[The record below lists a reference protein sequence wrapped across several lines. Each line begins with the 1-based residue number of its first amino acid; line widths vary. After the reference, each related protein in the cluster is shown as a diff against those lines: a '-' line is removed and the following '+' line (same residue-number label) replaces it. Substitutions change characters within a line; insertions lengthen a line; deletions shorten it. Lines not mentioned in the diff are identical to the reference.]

1 MTPRTSSR
9 GCGCGRSA
17 KEFGHRSPDIK
28 SALLPSAPGDRCA
41 ARTALARWF
50 GSRTSSWR
58 GHAGDLPSR
67 CLACSAGSLTVVLAN
82 LTPTQLAVLNLYRI
96 NQSAKQIGT
105 ALGFSRQR
113 ADEIIEAL
121 RRKVLT
127 TDPSEWATTRELH
140 PPDSRTQP
148 WPPPARRARQGEFVM
163 RAVVLPREDGTD
175 LPYVPDECSI
185 TWTWYGVA
193 SRRLGWSW
201 AASRTCPWSIE
212 DTLTAYADWRT
223 WMDAAQRAPYIMP
236 AERIVLPELGTQA
249 CYDPGE
255 LTRTLA
261 WVIGVEGL
269 IYPAGG

>member
-1 MTPRTSSR
+1 
-9 GCGCGRSA
+9 
-17 KEFGHRSPDIK
+17 
-28 SALLPSAPGDRCA
+28 
-41 ARTALARWF
+41 
-50 GSRTSSWR
+50 
-58 GHAGDLPSR
+58 
-67 CLACSAGSLTVVLAN
+67 VLAN
-82 LTPTQLAVLNLYRI
+82 LTPTQLAVLNLYRS

-140 PPDSRTQP
+140 PPESRAQP

-175 LPYVPDECSI
+175 LPSVPDECSI
-185 TWTWYGVA
+185 TWTWYGCP
-193 SRRLGWSW
+193 RRLGWSW

-212 DTLTAYADWRT
+212 DTLTTYADWCM
-223 WMDAAQRAPYIMP
+223 WMDTAQRHQ
-236 AERIVLPELGTQA
+236 RWHNNLPELGTEV

-269 IYPAGG
+269 IYPSGG